1 MAASGSDSGR
11 CSRARPC
18 RTFDRAYQVAAPGA
32 TIQVGAGTY
41 PGQAINSRPAKRS
54 AADVVFRP
62 APAAKVVVK
71 AELDVRAAHLELRG
85 MTIDQVN
92 FLRSAD
98 DVTLR
103 NVINHGMWM
112 QGPSNISIIGGEIS
126 CGFCAYHSH
135 LQNGGADAA
144 PPRNILFDGV
154 NFHDWHSVSGE
165 HTECLQIL
173 GGDNITIRNSTF
185 RNCGTGNGGLGAT
198 GDLFIGWL
206 GGNGPVTKNVLLEN
220 NFFYPS
226 GNHFAIQMSDLANLD
241 LRYNSI
247 AGPIIIFDREGP
259 GTGMDMIGNILR
271 ASSCNAEQN
280 GIPINWRYNVIQG
293 GSCGPT
299 DKNAASGFTDPNNN
313 LRLRPGSAAVNAG
326 DPRRFPKRDIHG
338 QRRPA
343 GSRPDAGADELR

>member
-1 MAASGSDSGR
+1 MSRWSRGLRTESPDPLPRLEKAPCHPLRLSGSCTSRLGVDLCRLVGCASGDAADCLHGRVRVRQRTLLACASVPDVRSGVRGRGPRCDGSGR
-11 CSRARPC
+11 CRHLPGSGDQFSTRKA
-18 RTFDRAYQVAAPGA
+18 VAG
-32 TIQVGAGTY
+32 
-41 PGQAINSRPAKRS
+41 RRRLS
-54 AADVVFRP
+54 A

-85 MTIDQVN
+85 MTIEQVN

-185 RNCGTGNGGLGAT
+185 RSCGTGNGGLGAT

-206 GGNGPVTKNVLLEN
+206 GGNGPVTKNILLEN

-226 GNHFAIQMSDLANLD
+226 GNHFAIQMATSPASTFATT
-241 LRYNSI
+241 RSPARSSSSI
-247 AGPIIIFDREGP
+247 AKAPA
-259 GTGMDMIGNILR
+259 R
-271 ASSCNAEQN
+271 A
-280 GIPINWRYNVIQG
+280 W
-293 GSCGPT
+293 T
-299 DKNAASGFTDPNNN
+299 
-313 LRLRPGSAAVNAG
+313 
-326 DPRRFPKRDIHG
+326 
-338 QRRPA
+338 
-343 GSRPDAGADELR
+343 